1 MGTSSGTKAPAAAS
15 GLLPDMRERV
25 AAIASAVDRMLNT
38 ASVRAD
44 RMTLHLSLPQCADK
58 RAMPSGSAAAADHAS
73 SSRATGTNAAASQ
86 EEAGACVVCYV
97 HCLKAVDC
105 GPPRTS
111 PAASGSAGADEVT
124 RVEKSLFWD
133 GLTARVSAACH
144 CSCCSAGREAPAAA
158 AQSATPE
165 DSAEADEHGDRFYAC
180 ADADADQRDLGEH
193 KDGESGGVVVLAG
206 GADGGFCG
214 KAELSLELAA
224 VAAGGAA
231 CSAALRVSSASGM
244 LVPLDIESLEE
255 VLVVGAAVRA
265 LAQQLAAHAPRP
277 AAMPLTASVL
287 GSFRPVQGLRE
298 VAAVADEECSRWVVQ
313 RNPMTELHTW

>member
-1 MGTSSGTKAPAAAS
+1 
-15 GLLPDMRERV
+15 MRERV
-25 AAIASAVDRMLNT
+25 AVIASAVDRMLNT
-38 ASVRAD
+38 ASVRVD
-44 RMTLHLSLPQCADK
+44 RMTLHLSLPQCADT
-58 RAMPSGSAAAADHAS
+58 RATPSGSAVAADHAS
-73 SSRATGTNAAASQ
+73 SSRATSSAAGAAHQ
-86 EEAGACVVCYV
+86 EAGACVVVYV

-158 AQSATPE
+158 AQTATPE
-165 DSAEADEHGDRFYAC
+165 DSAESDEHGDRFYAC
-180 ADADADQRDLGEH
+180 ADATDADDAGSSEH

-231 CSAALRVSSASGM
+231 RSAALRVSSASGM
-244 LVPLDIESLEE
+244 LVPLDIDSLEE

-265 LAQQLAAHAPRP
+265 LAQQLAARAPRP
-277 AAMPLTASVL
+277 AAVPLTASVL
-287 GSFRPVQGLRE
+287 ESFRPVQGLRE
-298 VAAVADEECSRWVVQ
+298 VAAVADEECSRWAGQ
-313 RNPMTELHTW
+313 CTLQ